1 MLGEI
6 AKGMG
11 VTLKNFFKKPI
22 TVQYP
27 KQIRHMHPRFRG
39 AVCFEDREA
48 NDGDQRQ
55 RGS

>member
-1 MLGEI
+1 MLGGLDQI

-27 KQIRHMHPRFRG
+27 KHMRNFHPFVRWWR
-39 AVCFEDREA
+39 AA
-48 NDGDQRQ
+48 
-55 RGS
+55 